1 MEKGERHDPGL
12 KKRATRMR
20 QIRFRSVVEGLS
32 VSMRHQTRSL
42 RAPAVSRRRPSSDPL
57 PFFICV
63 VAILSTSA
71 LVYWLLF
78 RGAML
83 ASHAF

>member
-1 MEKGERHDPGL
+1 
-12 KKRATRMR
+12 MR
-20 QIRFRSVVEGLS
+20 QSRFRYVVEGFS
-32 VSMRHQTRSL
+32 VLRNQTRSL
-42 RAPAVSRRRPSSDPL
+42 RAPAAASRKRPSSDPF
-57 PFFICV
+57 PFLICL

-78 RGAML
+78 RGAVL